1 MDLAQAVENCG
12 RMVEGVKRDA
22 KDHERQWEVMKLQ
35 RGQGQYQYQ
44 GGVSGSVSASGKE
57 GILDPGFREEAMTL
71 LNESK
76 VGIDSLKKAVKRSE
90 RDMQIVKR
98 SGGRNAAA
106 VGTMG

>member
-22 KDHERQWEVMKLQ
+22 KDQERKWEVMKLQ
-35 RGQGQYQYQ
+35 RGQFQYQNQ
-44 GGVSGSVSASGKE
+44 GGGAGAGSGSE
-57 GILDPGFREEAMTL
+57 GVLDPGFREEAMTL